1 MDGIT
6 YYTYDRQTSKPTDWS
21 TNYGSYFRPATAK
34 ELKKNKN
41 KKWYNVE
48 KTKKNKVPTWKAKK
62 YYTKHSHEKAPAWKG
77 VAKYT
82 RVDTTVAP
90 TWAANTYYLQKGNTA
105 PTWVANTYYSQTDL
119 KVAPEWVSGKYF
131 KQYFDRMAVMVSD
144 AIEKLAQ
151 YHASDDLGIDLE
163 ETEQTYDVGDI
174 VGTVENV
181 TGLDAIQ
188 EVVKK
193 IIKIQNDD
201 IVISYEVG

>member
-1 MDGIT
+1 M
-6 YYTYDRQTSKPTDWS
+6 
-21 TNYGSYFRPATAK
+21 
-34 ELKKNKN
+34 
-41 KKWYNVE
+41 
-48 KTKKNKVPTWKAKK
+48 PTWKAKK
-62 YYTKHSHEKAPAWKG
+62 YYTRHSHEKAPAWSG

-82 RVDTTVAP
+82 KTETVVAP
-90 TWAANTYYLQKGNTA
+90 TWAANKYYIQKGNSA
-105 PTWVANTYYSQTDL
+105 PTWAANTYYSQTDL
-119 KVAPEWVSGKYF
+119 KVAPAWVAGKYF
-131 KQYFDRMAVMVSD
+131 KQYFDRYAVMVSD
-144 AIEKLAQ
+144 ALQKLAE
-151 YHASDDLGIDLE
+151 YHASDELGIDLE